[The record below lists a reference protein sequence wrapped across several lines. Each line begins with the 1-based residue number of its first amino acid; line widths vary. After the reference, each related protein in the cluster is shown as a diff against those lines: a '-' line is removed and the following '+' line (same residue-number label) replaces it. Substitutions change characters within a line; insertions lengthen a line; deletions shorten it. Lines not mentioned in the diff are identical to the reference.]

1 MLVEALR
8 RECKAEQR
16 TNKESNGAYE
26 KLKETAKRIERRNLT
41 FQNVRGGAAEGRR
54 PVRLKKEAHSLNESK
69 QHERETKPTEPR
81 ERETRCFNCQ
91 ETGHLARE
99 CSKKAKPATNPR
111 TVGSLSARL
120 SAASAHTV
128 GMTVTQEPQRVQPF
142 SSPLF
147 GDKTMVQL
155 EIFGRVWPGLL
166 DTGSE
171 ISILPSK
178 VLLQAKA
185 DGVDIDNEVAEYPI
199 DNATQVC
206 DASGSRMSF
215 FTTVDVNIRERDGT
229 CAVMN
234 KMYVSKSGEDLVII
248 GTNVLPRLGYQL
260 VRETERKG
268 EHRSSSSANESPT
281 QQRNCYAA
289 VVAQRAYI
297 APGAVGWVR
306 LNVCAEK
313 QNWMLNTS
321 VAMIHTGICRAD
333 EKGVVEI
340 PVVNRT
346 QEPAVFRTGEVVG
359 TWEKEVE
366 HWREA
371 EVKDLP
377 PGVVT
382 LHTARDAAERLSK
395 LRELLAGNPKDGQLK
410 AEVVGSITKQD
421 DSEWLSE
428 LRKDADYVELIK
440 WIENQRW
447 DEEVLLPRMGR
458 RVKVMDFL
466 IEEGDLKI
474 ALEDGST
481 VRVVPKS
488 KRKQVFEEAHKGAY
502 ALKDKT
508 AAAVATAIFQ
518 RWICENGR
526 WPRQIHTDQ
535 GKEFVNNV
543 IEELA
548 AVAGIRVSTTKGYNS
563 RENGVCERAIGT
575 IKRML
580 KKKVEFADFWDVRLG

>member
-1 MLVEALR
+1 
-8 RECKAEQR
+8 
-16 TNKESNGAYE
+16 
-26 KLKETAKRIERRNLT
+26 
-41 FQNVRGGAAEGRR
+41 
-54 PVRLKKEAHSLNESK
+54 
-69 QHERETKPTEPR
+69 
-81 ERETRCFNCQ
+81 
-91 ETGHLARE
+91 
-99 CSKKAKPATNPR
+99 
-111 TVGSLSARL
+111 
-120 SAASAHTV
+120 
-128 GMTVTQEPQRVQPF
+128 MTVTQEPQRVQPF

-410 AEVVGSITKQD
+410 AELWPIIKENNKVFAVEDEELTQTNLVQHEIDTGDTLPIRQRTRPVPLGTRQEFKEILNGLLDRGIIRESNSPWASPVVLVKKKDGSLRVCVDYRELNKHTKQD
-421 DSEWLSE
+421 AYPLPAIDVMLQSLQGKKVFTTLDLCSGYWQIPLSDDAKAKSAFTTSEGLFEFTVLPFELSTSPAE
-428 LRKDADYVELIK
+428 FQRLMDLVMGERKNKEVFVYIDDILIAT
-440 WIENQRW
+440 ETEERHY
-447 DEEVLLPRMGR
+447 EVLTEVLKALHSANLKLKPQKCVYGARDRFPGTPRG
-458 RVKVMDFL
+458 
-466 IEEGDLKI
+466 
-474 ALEDGST
+474 
-481 VRVVPKS
+481 
-488 KRKQVFEEAHKGAY
+488 
-502 ALKDKT
+502 
-508 AAAVATAIFQ
+508 
-518 RWICENGR
+518 W
-526 WPRQIHTDQ
+526 
-535 GKEFVNNV
+535 
-543 IEELA
+543 
-548 AVAGIRVSTTKGYNS
+548 
-563 RENGVCERAIGT
+563 
-575 IKRML
+575 
-580 KKKVEFADFWDVRLG
+580 